1 MRGEGLKKNCAR
13 GINNKV
19 PCSEKKQ
26 RLSTGYLFNSCRLT
40 ILDQLPDR
48 EDKVFGLVWSQ
59 KLMYPIENTKMTVPS
74 NEKLSKSLKDQIQSK
89 AITFSLKCQFLMFKG
104 TGKSSSQRVSFD
116 SKAACILQLGTKGCQ
131 E

>member
-1 MRGEGLKKNCAR
+1 MELLGEVILLIPSLGSQMRGEGLKKKCAR

-48 EDKVFGLVWSQ
+48 EYKVFGFGVVT
-59 KLMYPIENTKMTVPS
+59 EA
-74 NEKLSKSLKDQIQSK
+74 D
-89 AITFSLKCQFLMFKG
+89 
-104 TGKSSSQRVSFD
+104 VSY
-116 SKAACILQLGTKGCQ
+116 
-131 E
+131 